1 MMRSVVDLSHPITD
15 GMVTVPGLPGPKIGQ
30 FRSHAESAPNYAP
43 GTSFQFGHF
52 DMISQTGTYL
62 DSPFHRYPDG
72 VDLSGLPL
80 ASTVDLPIELITAGG
95 PVDASTLEGRD
106 VEGKAV
112 LFQTGWDRHWGTAA
126 YAVGH
131 PHITRDGAHYLADN
145 GAVLVGFDAS
155 NVDDTTDPERP
166 AHTVLLGRGVV
177 VVEHLRGL
185 DRLPH
190 DLRHWRFHAAP
201 LAVAGMGTSPVR
213 AYAVLV
219 SSPTSE
225 SVPSS

>member
-1 MMRSVVDLSHPITD
+1 MIRSVVDLSHPIHD
-15 GMVTVPGLPGPKIGQ
+15 GMVTVPGLPGPKIGE
-30 FRSHAESAPNYAP
+30 FRSHAESAANYAP

-80 ASTVDLPIELITAGG
+80 ASTVDLPIELISATQGELDSG
-95 PVDASTLEGRD
+95 MLELFD
-106 VEGKAV
+106 VKGKAV

-131 PHITRDGAHYLADN
+131 PIITADGARYLADA
-145 GAVLVGFDAS
+145 GAVLVGIDAS
-155 NVDDTTDPERP
+155 NVDDAADPERP
-166 AHTVLLGRGVV
+166 AHTILLGRGVV

-190 DLRHWRFHAAP
+190 DVRPWRFHAAP

-213 AYAVLV
+213 AYAVSR
-219 SSPTSE
+219 SSAE
-225 SVPSS
+225 PSS